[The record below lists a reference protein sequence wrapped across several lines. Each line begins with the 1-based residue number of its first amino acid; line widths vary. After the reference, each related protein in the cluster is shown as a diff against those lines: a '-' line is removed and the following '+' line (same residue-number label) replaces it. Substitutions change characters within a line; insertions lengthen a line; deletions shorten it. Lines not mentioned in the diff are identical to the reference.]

1 MKTSRSKA
9 LGLKRV
15 TSSAARR
22 ELLGKL
28 NLSGRALVFIGIGI
42 LAFVNLAPRVQIWY
56 EQRVTVADL
65 AHQNEETRKNLIQM
79 KEDLKRWDDPVYI
92 RAQARNRLFYVMP
105 GEVSFTVM
113 DADKVNPADRSGTV
127 GAALAAARNSTS
139 LSKKVSTTKTN
150 WSENLVET
158 VVRAGLEQPKA

>member
-1 MKTSRSKA
+1 MKTSRPRA

-15 TSSAARR
+15 TSSAARS

-56 EQRVTVADL
+56 EQRVVAADL
-65 AHQNEETRKNLIQM
+65 AHQNEETRKSLIQM

-92 RAQARNRLFYVMP
+92 RAQARDRLFYVMP
-105 GEVSFTVM
+105 GEISFTVM
-113 DADKVNPADRSGTV
+113 DAEKVNSADRSGTV

>member
-1 MKTSRSKA
+1 MKTSRPKA

-15 TSSAARR
+15 TSSAARS

-56 EQRVTVADL
+56 EQRVVAADL
-65 AHQNEETRKNLIQM
+65 AHQNEETRKSLIQM

-92 RAQARNRLFYVMP
+92 RAQARDRLFYVMP
-105 GEVSFTVM
+105 GEISFTVM
-113 DADKVNPADRSGTV
+113 DAEKVNSADRSGTV